1 MRDHGLTARE
11 KPGLVFR
18 EGRQKL
24 KGRHHEMAINR
35 RTFGIGAS
43 GLLLGPIAAPFI
55 RRAGAAESTIRI
67 GVVNSMSGGLAAY
80 AQEGQPAFEYVIKKI
95 NAEGGIKSKGGAK
108 IELVMADDTS
118 QPARTAAE
126 ARRLITEEKVQLL
139 TGTILSAQM
148 LALTPVLDELKM
160 PTLSVWAGGSQS
172 DYMFS
177 LGYPYDRGYAQTI
190 HDFVI
195 SLRDDSK
202 FAIKTA
208 VMGYSNYEAGQQV
221 NKFLVEKLK
230 ASGVEIIGE
239 AALDIRAQD
248 QTAAMI
254 RIRSLKPDIVAGLVT
269 PRDGILLHQ
278 ARYNLNYHG
287 SIFCGGTGGYTDL
300 SLWKDLGPE
309 IGKAVLTRNLF
320 GMTGFSA
327 GAKID
332 SMQKIIAELRDVAKL
347 DKIGQG
353 AIQYAQAARVLQ
365 QILENAAS
373 LQNDALLDAFKK
385 VNVPFGDPNLYVAK
399 PKGLQFAPDRLLK
412 DGSAMFIQWTP
423 EQDQQVVFPKEFAQ
437 VPPRPRV

>member
-1 MRDHGLTARE
+1 
-11 KPGLVFR
+11 
-18 EGRQKL
+18 
-24 KGRHHEMAINR
+24 MAINR
-35 RTFGIGAS
+35 RTFGRGAS
-43 GLLLGPIAAPFI
+43 GLLLGSIAAPFI
-55 RRAGAAESTIRI
+55 RRAGAAGSTIRI
-67 GVVNSMSGGLAAY
+67 GVINSMSGSLAAY

-95 NAEGGIKSKGGAK
+95 NAEGGIRSKGGAT

-190 HDFVI
+190 RDFVV

-239 AALDIRAQD
+239 AALDVRAQD

-254 RIRSLKPDIVAGLVT
+254 RIRSLKPDLVTGLVT

-287 SIFCGGTGGYTDL
+287 SLFCGGTGGYTDL

-309 IGKAVLTRNLF
+309 IGKAVLAKNLF

-385 VNVPFGDPNLYVAK
+385 VNIPFGDPNLYVAK
-399 PKGLQFAPDRLLK
+399 PNGLQFAEDRMLR

-423 EQDQQVVFPKEFAQ
+423 EQDQQVIFPKEFAQ

>member
-1 MRDHGLTARE
+1 MT
-11 KPGLVFR
+11 VT
-18 EGRQKL
+18 
-24 KGRHHEMAINR
+24 R
-35 RTFGIGAS
+35 RTFGIAAAGA
-43 GLLLGPIAAPFI
+43 LLSPIAAPYI
-55 RRAGAAESTIRI
+55 RSASAQGSAIRI
-67 GVVNSMSGGLAAY
+67 GVINSMSGGLAAY
-80 AQEGQPAFEYVIKKI
+80 AQEGQPAFEYVIKTI
-95 NAEGGIKSKGGAK
+95 NAQGGIKSKGGAK
-108 IELVMADDTS
+108 IELVQADDTS

-126 ARRLITEEKVQLL
+126 ARRLITEEKVHLL

-160 PTLSVWAGGSQS
+160 PTLSVWAGGSHS
-172 DYMFS
+172 NYMFT

-190 HDFVI
+190 HDFVLF
-195 SLRDDSK
+195 LRDANK
-202 FAIKTA
+202 FNIKTA

-221 NKFLVEKLK
+221 NQFLTQKLK

-239 AALDIRAQD
+239 APLDTRAQD

-254 RIRSLKPDIVAGLVT
+254 RIRSLKPDIVVGLVT

-287 SIFCGGTGGYTDL
+287 SIFCGGTGGYSDL

-309 IGKAVLTRNLF
+309 IGKAVLTKNLY
-320 GMTGFSA
+320 GMTGFSP

-332 SMQKIIAELRDVAKL
+332 SMQKIIAELRDIAKL

-365 QILENAAS
+365 QALENAAS
-373 LQNDALLDAFKK
+373 LESDALLDAFKK
-385 VNVPFGDPNLYVAK
+385 VSIPFGDPNLYVSK
-399 PKGLQFAPDRLLK
+399 PKGLQFADDRLLK

-423 EQDQQVVFPKEFAQ
+423 EQEQQVIFPKEFAQ

>member
-1 MRDHGLTARE
+1 
-11 KPGLVFR
+11 
-18 EGRQKL
+18 
-24 KGRHHEMAINR
+24 MAINR
-35 RTFGIGAS
+35 RAFGIGAS

-55 RRAGAAESTIRI
+55 RRAGAAGPAIRV

-80 AQEGQPAFEYVIKKI
+80 AQEGQPAFEHIIKKI

-108 IELVMADDTS
+108 IELVLADDTS

-160 PTLSVWAGGSQS
+160 PTLSVWAGASQS
-172 DYMFS
+172 NYMFT
-177 LGYPYDRGYAQTI
+177 LGYPYDRGYAQSI
-190 HDFVI
+190 NDFIV

-202 FAIKTA
+202 FPIKTA

-221 NKFLVEKLK
+221 NKFLTEKLK

-248 QTAAMI
+248 QTSAMV
-254 RIRSLKPDIVAGLVT
+254 RIRSLKPDVVAGLVT

-287 SIFCGGTGGYTDL
+287 SLFCGGTGGYTDL

-347 DKIGQG
+347 DRIGQG

-365 QILENAAS
+365 QVLENASS
-373 LQNDALLDAFKK
+373 LQNDALLAAFKT
-385 VNVPFGDPNLYVAK
+385 VNIPFGDPNLYVAK
-399 PKGLQFAPDRLLK
+399 PKGLQFGEDRSPK
-412 DGSAMFIQWTP
+412 DGSAMFIQWMP
-423 EQDQQVVFPKEFAQ
+423 DQDQQVVFPKEFAQ
-437 VPPRPRV
+437 VPPRPRA

>member
-1 MRDHGLTARE
+1 
-11 KPGLVFR
+11 
-18 EGRQKL
+18 
-24 KGRHHEMAINR
+24 
-35 RTFGIGAS
+35 
-43 GLLLGPIAAPFI
+43 
-55 RRAGAAESTIRI
+55 
-67 GVVNSMSGGLAAY
+67 
-80 AQEGQPAFEYVIKKI
+80 
-95 NAEGGIKSKGGAK
+95 
-108 IELVMADDTS
+108 
-118 QPARTAAE
+118 
-126 ARRLITEEKVQLL
+126 LL

-332 SMQKIIAELRDVAKL
+332 SMQKIIAELRDVARL

>member
-1 MRDHGLTARE
+1 MT
-11 KPGLVFR
+11 
-18 EGRQKL
+18 
-24 KGRHHEMAINR
+24 ITR
-35 RTFGIGAS
+35 RTFGLGAS
-43 GLLLGPIAAPFI
+43 ALLAGPIAAPFI
-55 RRAGAAESTIRI
+55 RRASAADTIRI

-80 AQEGQPAFEYVIKKI
+80 AQEGQPAFEYIIKKI

-108 IELVMADDTS
+108 IELVLADDTS

-126 ARRLITEEKVQLL
+126 ARRLITEEKIQLL

-148 LALTPVLDELKM
+148 LALTPVVDEAKM

-172 DYMFS
+172 SYMFT
-177 LGYPYDRGYAQTI
+177 LGYPYDRGYAQTM

-208 VMGYSNYEAGQQV
+208 VMAYSNYEAGQQS

-230 ASGVEIIGE
+230 ASGVQIVGE

-248 QTAAMI
+248 QTAAMV
-254 RIRSLKPDIVAGLVT
+254 RIRSLKPDVVVGLVT

-287 SIFCGGTGGYTDL
+287 SIFCGGTGGYSDL

-320 GMTGFSA
+320 GMTGFSD
-327 GAKID
+327 GAKIS
-332 SMQKIIAELRDVAKL
+332 SMQAIVKELHDVAKL

-365 QILENAAS
+365 QVLENAKS
-373 LQNDALLDAFKK
+373 LQSDALLEALKN
-385 VNVPFGDPNLYVAK
+385 VNIPAGDPNLYVSK
-399 PKGLQFAPDRLLK
+399 PKGLQFAEDRLLK

-423 EQDQQVVFPKEFAQ
+423 EQEQQVVFPKEFAQ
-437 VPPRPRV
+437 VTPRAKT